1 MNDKDIYDWGREIG
15 EGINKFVNSGE
26 IKELQE
32 NIQATVENAM
42 EEVRRS
48 VQDAADYVGKAGQK
62 AVNKMDSAWNTGT
75 KDRAAG
81 VQTYPQKEKRHLPV
95 VKRPEGRVSGIL
107 MEVFLWRGDRVDGIR
122 HGYPVGMAQR
132 KSGGHGNRDMDVRR
146 ICRLCGNL
154 YGGCPGGRHVEAA
167 CRAVPEICKD
177 HGRAGF
183 LPIGRA
189 GAGCQEKRSVCPEGF
204 KGDDRQG
211 MVSGRTFGRAGNL
224 FYADGRSLPD
234 VYGCTGAVKAAQGG
248 GRTAGSAA

>member
-62 AVNKMDSAWNTGT
+62 AANKMESAWNTGT

-81 VQTYPQKEKRHLPV
+81 VRTYPQKEKRHLPV

-107 MEVFLWRGDRVDGIR
+107 MEVFGTFGAVIGWTASAMGILLERLSVKVAGMGIGTWMFAGFAGICTVTALVGGMWRRRAGRF
-122 HGYPVGMAQR
+122 R
-132 KSGGHGNRDMDVRR
+132 KGVRTRGEPDFDQLAGRELAVRR
-146 ICRLCGNL
+146 PVAFVR
-154 YGGCPGGRHVEAA
+154 
-167 CRAVPEICKD
+167 
-177 HGRAGF
+177 
-183 LPIGRA
+183 
-189 GAGCQEKRSVCPEGF
+189 
-204 KGDDRQG
+204 
-211 MVSGRTFGRAGNL
+211 
-224 FYADGRSLPD
+224 
-234 VYGCTGAVKAAQGG
+234 
-248 GRTAGSAA
+248 